1 MDFIINYWPMLI
13 VAIAII
19 AMAIVTVIDF
29 INKSPKERI
38 ETIKQWAVYACAM
51 AEAHLGS
58 GTGQM
63 KMRETYDMFLQRFPS
78 LATVITYEKYKEIA
92 EKALLEFKQ
101 MLSTNPNIQEMII
114 KEGETKYEKPNE

>member
-1 MDFIINYWPMLI
+1 MNFIINYWPMLI

-19 AMAIVTVIDF
+19 AMAVVTIIDF

-38 ETIKQWAVYACAM
+38 ETIKQWAVYACAL

-101 MLSTNPNIQEMII
+101 MLSTNPNIQAMII
-114 KEGETKYEKPNE
+114 KEGEAKYGKPTE

>member
-1 MDFIINYWPMLI
+1 M
-13 VAIAII
+13 
-19 AMAIVTVIDF
+19 DF
-29 INKSPKERI
+29 INKSPKERV
-38 ETIKQWAVYACAM
+38 ETIKQWAIYACAL

-114 KEGETKYEKPNE
+114 KEGEAKYGKSTE

>member
-1 MDFIINYWPMLI
+1 MNFIINYWPMLI

-19 AMAIVTVIDF
+19 AMAVVTVIDF

-101 MLSTNPNIQEMII
+101 MLSTNPSIQEMII
-114 KEGETKYEKPNE
+114 KEGEIKYGKPNE